1 MTFLQ
6 TRSEKGQQLATI
18 TFMGRQRLPIWDGYP
33 LDE

>member
-6 TRSEKGQQLATI
+6 TRSEKGQQFAAI
-18 TFMGRQRLPIWDGYP
+18 TLMGRQRLQLWENYP